1 MLKISSIIII
11 DIIVYVDMDVE
22 NLRVEKL
29 RPNDFLRSLL
39 RLYSRT
45 NVPVTFEIRY
55 LLRIFQQT
63 AMIGY

>member
-29 RPNDFLRSLL
+29 RPNDFLRPLL